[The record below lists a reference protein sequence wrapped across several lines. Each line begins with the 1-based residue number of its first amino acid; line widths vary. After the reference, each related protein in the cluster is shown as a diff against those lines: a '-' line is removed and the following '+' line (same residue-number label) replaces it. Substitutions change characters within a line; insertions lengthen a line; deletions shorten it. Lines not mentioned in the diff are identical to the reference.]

1 LSIAIEPIII
11 FTLLNIALT
20 LGLYVSNLSGQLSL
34 GTAAISGIGGY
45 LSAVLTSRLGLP
57 FPMAVLASMIV
68 GAAVC
73 SALAVMTCRME
84 MFVLKLVTLAF
95 GEAVVVLAFNIE
107 YLGGANSFT
116 GITLHTNSWNSL
128 ALAITAL
135 LVALSMDRSPIG
147 YIARATRDD
156 ALAAAAMGVSIR
168 GIRTLTFM
176 VSGAI
181 IGIAGALQAHY
192 ILVMNPH
199 DLSFFISLSVVIFL
213 LFGGVQ
219 SVWGAILGA
228 ALLTV
233 LPEALRFTNEFRH
246 ILFGALIVAIVMLRP
261 NGLITRRPLEP
272 NSLPNFSV
280 KPAIKRAGIPGKTS

>member
-1 LSIAIEPIII
+1 LSIAIEPIVI

-57 FPMAVLASMIV
+57 FPMAVFASMIV

-73 SALAVMTCRME
+73 SALAIMTCRME

-116 GITLHTNSWNSL
+116 GITLHTNAWNAL
-128 ALAITAL
+128 ALAIAAL

-181 IGIAGALQAHY
+181 IGTAGALQAHY

-280 KPAIKRAGIPGKTS
+280 KPAIKSAGIPGRTS

>member
-1 LSIAIEPIII
+1 
-11 FTLLNIALT
+11 
-20 LGLYVSNLSGQLSL
+20 
-34 GTAAISGIGGY
+34 
-45 LSAVLTSRLGLP
+45 
-57 FPMAVLASMIV
+57 MIV

-73 SALAVMTCRME
+73 AALAVMTCRME

-128 ALAITAL
+128 ALAIGAL

-261 NGLITRRPLEP
+261 SGLITRRPLEP

-280 KPAIKRAGIPGKTS
+280 KPAIKPAGIPGKTS